1 VKLDLPRERE
11 FDAGVWYSTRAST
24 WYPAHYHDELELKLV
39 LWGSTVYRIGTQP
52 VELKAGSMLW
62 LAPGQEH
69 SLLGASDDL
78 AMWVASF
85 RAHTARAAERASGA
99 RVLDRP
105 QGWGS
110 CQLQLACVRQLS
122 NLHATLAA
130 CQEPVMA
137 NALALRLLTCS
148 LTSARPF
155 DSVQP
160 GAGMLDRTSDAPP
173 PHAAVARARELL
185 RGPDADLSLEHLAHR
200 CGLDSFRLSRVFKQ
214 QMGLSIVQFR
224 NHLRVQ
230 QFITLFDRGEGRNML
245 EVALEAGFGSYP
257 QFHRAFHQ
265 VAGYAPSEHLR
276 RVRAGIVFPSQGELT
291 EIPG

>member
-11 FDAGVWYSTRAST
+11 FDSGVWYSTRAST
-24 WYPAHYHDELELKLV
+24 WYPVHYHDELELKLV
-39 LWGSTVYRIGTQP
+39 LWGNTAYRIGTQT
-52 VELKAGSMLW
+52 VELKAGSLLW

-78 AMWVASF
+78 AMWVASY

-105 QGWGS
+105 QGWGT
-110 CQLQLACVRQLS
+110 CQLQLASVQQLS

-130 CQEPVMA
+130 CKEPGLA
-137 NALALRLLTCS
+137 NAVALRLLTYC
-148 LTSARPF
+148 LTSARPL
-155 DSVQP
+155 DSAQP
-160 GAGMLDRTSDAPP
+160 AEVMLGRGSGGS
-173 PHAAVARARELL
+173 PHIAVARACELL
-185 RGPDADLSLEHLAHR
+185 RGPDADLSLERLAR
-200 CGLDSFRLSRVFKQ
+200 QCGLDSFRLSRVFKQ
-214 QMGLSIVQFR
+214 QMGLSLVQFR

-230 QFITLFDRGEGRNML
+230 RFITRFDHGDDHNML

-276 RVRAGIVFPSQGELT
+276 RVRAGIVFPSQVGLIET
-291 EIPG
+291 PS